1 MATAG
6 VTEHLLSPRAG
17 AGDDMSAGDGEGWCN
32 ALAKYEALA
41 SSLPSC
47 HGLGSA
53 PYRRYG
59 GFWYPAHLMPA
70 TLAARDTFVARP
82 SDVILATMPKSG
94 STWLKALA
102 FCVVHRGRHAPA
114 AGQHPLLHS
123 SPHDLVPFLHSIYE
137 ISRSCRVAPGHR
149 LDAMPSPRIL
159 AVHEPLSSLPAS
171 VKASGCRVVYLCR
184 DPKDAF
190 VSLRHYL
197 DEIKPEGSTMTPFDE
212 AFELLCDGVSP
223 YGPMWDHAA
232 EYWKES
238 LARPEEVVF
247 LRYESLKEDGVGSV
261 RRLAGFLGCPF
272 TGEELAGGV
281 PETIVELCSME
292 RMRNVEANRDGE
304 HGATWSSFKNSAFF
318 RRGEVGDW
326 KEHMSPEMAR
336 RLDDVVEEKLRGSR
350 MSLIRHRQY

>member
-1 MATAG
+1 
-6 VTEHLLSPRAG
+6 
-17 AGDDMSAGDGEGWCN
+17 
-32 ALAKYEALA
+32 
-41 SSLPSC
+41 
-47 HGLGSA
+47 
-53 PYRRYG
+53 
-59 GFWYPAHLMPA
+59 
-70 TLAARDTFVARP
+70 
-82 SDVILATMPKSG
+82 
-94 STWLKALA
+94 
-102 FCVVHRGRHAPA
+102 
-114 AGQHPLLHS
+114 
-123 SPHDLVPFLHSIYE
+123 
-137 ISRSCRVAPGHR
+137 
-149 LDAMPSPRIL
+149 
-159 AVHEPLSSLPAS
+159 
-171 VKASGCRVVYLCR
+171 
-184 DPKDAF
+184 
-190 VSLRHYL
+190 
-197 DEIKPEGSTMTPFDE
+197 MTPFDE

-318 RRGEVGDW
+318 RKGEVGDW
-326 KEHMSPEMAR
+326 KKHMSPEMAR
-336 RLDDVVEEKLRGSR
+336 RLDDVVEEKLRGSG